1 MTLQDSICGLI
12 RNRIQR
18 EMKKYPGS
26 PFSEEASSEML
37 QAIIET
43 IKNEFKH
50 ITRKGND

>member
-1 MTLQDSICGLI
+1 
-12 RNRIQR
+12 
-18 EMKKYPGS
+18 MKDFPGS
-26 PFSEEASSEML
+26 PFSEEASAEML